1 MATTSMTAGVLQALL
16 DPLRR
21 TPLSTA
27 DQVLLACQVAAWCA
41 IGGTGVLPLELRPTE
56 TPLSRDHL
64 SFVFERLQRLDS
76 LKGDEAAFQQ
86 AGSALN
92 AIPEDALG
100 ALQIIAQRLARQD
113 AIGPALYAEALSSA
127 QGPYGLNGGQ
137 SLPQELVGLMVG
149 LADGK
154 AGQSVYVPYDALLQ
168 LSLAAAQAGTKPHAE
183 LRSPQPLAHLGN
195 LLAGQP
201 AEVRVSDPLRRPG
214 YTSSGD
220 LLQFDSCISFPPLGE
235 KVQLEF
241 VDRDPYRR
249 FPERTAAGHVLA
261 VRHVMAQTEGRAVIL
276 TANSLLFGAG
286 AERSLRQDLVD
297 GRLKTVIAL
306 PPATLYGTNIPLTIL
321 VLDGRTAPSS
331 PEVLFVD
338 GSEARFHRRDGR
350 GRTKLEGWK
359 DLLRVAQTGDDTVA
373 ARVPRDQVAANDY
386 QLTVARYV
394 RSPELDAVDA
404 VLRNSEVKALEDLV
418 EFIRPVPVLPTGD
431 TTENAV
437 EVPEVGTADLR
448 DHDYIQPSRKT
459 VRLTAVKNTLEPL
472 DIIITIKGS
481 AGKVGLVPPA
491 LPEHW
496 VAGQTCLVLRLRDRQ
511 DTGHTAR
518 SLFMYLRSPLG
529 KACLQRI
536 VSGAA
541 VPLIQLKE
549 LRRLPVP
556 VLTLQQA
563 HEVDQM
569 LEDMVA
575 LQRQIQA
582 LQEEIGQRC
591 WPLPTG
597 EPAT

>member
-1 MATTSMTAGVLQALL
+1 MATSVTTGSLQALL

-27 DQVLLACQVAAWCA
+27 DQVLLACQVAAWYA
-41 IGGTGVLPLELRPTE
+41 IGSTGALPLELRPAE
-56 TPLSRDHL
+56 APLSRDHL
-64 SFVFERLQRLDS
+64 SFMFERLQRLDS

-86 AGSALN
+86 AGTALS

-100 ALQIIAQRLARQD
+100 ALQIIARRLARQEE
-113 AIGPALYAEALSSA
+113 IGPALYTEALASA
-127 QGPYGLNGGQ
+127 QGPYGLTGGQ
-137 SLPQELVGLMVG
+137 ALPQELVGLMVG
-149 LADGK
+149 LADLK
-154 AGQSVYVPYDALLQ
+154 AGQSVYVPYDPLLQ
-168 LSLAAAQAGTKPHAE
+168 LSLAAAHAGARPHAE
-183 LRSPQPLAHLGN
+183 LRLPQPLAHLGN

-201 AEVRVSDPLRRPG
+201 AEVRISDPLRRPG
-214 YTSSGD
+214 YTSGGD
-220 LLQFDSCISFPPLGE
+220 LLQFDGCITFPSLGE
-235 KVQLEF
+235 RVQLEF

-249 FPERTAAGHVLA
+249 FPERSSAGHVLA
-261 VRHVMAQTEGRAVIL
+261 VRHVMAQTDGPAVIL

-297 GRLKTVIAL
+297 GSLKSVIAL
-306 PPATLYGTNIPLTIL
+306 PPATLFGTNIPLTIL
-321 VLDGRTAPSS
+321 VLNGRTAPARHD
-331 PEVLFVD
+331 VLFVD
-338 GSEARFHRRDGR
+338 GSDARFHRRDGR
-350 GRTKLEGWK
+350 GRTTLEGWQ
-359 DLLRVAQTGDDTVA
+359 DLLRAAQTGDDPAA
-373 ARVPRDQVAANDY
+373 ARVPRDQIAANDY
-386 QLTVARYV
+386 QLTVARYL
-394 RSPELDAVDA
+394 RSPELDAVA
-404 VLRNSEVKALEDLV
+404 AALRNSEVRALEDLV

-472 DIIITIKGS
+472 DIVITIKGS

-496 VAGQTCLVLRLRDRQ
+496 VAGQTCLVLRLRGSQ
-511 DTGHTAR
+511 AHGHTAR

-536 VSGAA
+536 VAGAA

-556 VLTLQQA
+556 VPTLQQA
-563 HEVDQM
+563 HEVEHL

-582 LQEEIGQRC
+582 LQEDIEQRC
-591 WPLPTG
+591 WPLPTH
-597 EPAT
+597 EPAS